1 MKKLILTI
9 AIVIGM
15 TVVSFGQF
23 QRSNGSRGLFE
34 RGETRGP
41 GNRDISTDYPL
52 LPAVRDGN
60 HQDANT
66 TPVGGGI
73 AVLAALGGAYLL
85 TKRRKEE

>member
-1 MKKLILTI
+1 MKKIALTI

-15 TVVSFGQF
+15 TIVSFGQN
-23 QRSNGSRGLFE
+23 QSYTGSKGLFE

-41 GNRDISTDYPL
+41 NNRDISGDYPL

-60 HQDANT
+60 HQDAN

-85 TKRRKEE
+85 AKRRREE

>member
-23 QRSNGSRGLFE
+23 QNHNGSRGLFE

-41 GNRDISTDYPL
+41 NDRDISGDYPL
-52 LPAVRDGN
+52 LPAARNGLN
-60 HQDANT
+60 QDANT

-73 AVLAALGGAYLL
+73 AVLAVLGGAYLL
-85 TKRRKEE
+85 AKRRKEE